1 MKFRPEAGQFP
12 LDQEDCRQDYEGAR
26 PLGRVRLGR
35 LGLYYPRLTW
45 VGVLPLDRVE
55 RAYLRLEDISVGMG
69 CRRVP
74 VGQYYLM
81 ARLRGGGEKKAAL
94 DGRAQGD
101 WALEELARLAPAI
114 RIGYAPPEGGE

>member
-1 MKFRPEAGQFP
+1 M
-12 LDQEDCRQDYEGAR
+12 
-26 PLGRVRLGR
+26 RLGER
-35 LGLYYPRLTW
+35 ALYYPRLTW

-55 RAYLRLEDISVGMG
+55 RVYLRLEDIPVGMG

-94 DGRAQGD
+94 DGRERGD
-101 WALEELARLAPAI
+101 WALEELARLSPGI
-114 RIGYAPPEGGE
+114 RIGYAPPEGGA